1 MLKRLLI
8 ALLVALIPTQGWS
21 QASVLQGGSWSSG
34 SVPYYSSSGG
44 SQPIVQ
50 SAPGAGGG
58 AQSISQMSIV
68 KRGTGTAPFAGG
80 AGGYLGSAFCMYD
93 GPTTGAY
100 HQLCFDPNAT
110 GGLGLLSYNAFGGAS
125 SQSLTFNIN
134 GTNYPFPAVLSG
146 VVGPGSSTV
155 GHPACW
161 NNTSGSL
168 LSDCTFPSLTPG
180 GTANQIQYNSGGTT
194 FAGFTMSGDCTVVVA
209 TGVLTCTKVNGQTV
223 ALSGTL
229 TTGGA
234 ITFSGAGPGTFT
246 LAGSTSVTFPLS
258 GTLATL
264 AGSEALTNKTVNG
277 LTITSS
283 TGTLTVANGKT
294 LTSSNT
300 LTFAGTDGS
309 TLNVGTGGVL
319 GTAAFTASSAY
330 IPSGTQI
337 TNSQGGDVALNN
349 TGTYFDG
356 PSVAQGG
363 TGTWYCSGNVVY
375 KNAATSGTVSFKL
388 WDGTSVMD
396 SAYINTNGLAVT
408 QGFPVHLSGYLATP
422 AGNIRISAKD
432 TNGTSGVLAFNSSGN
447 SKDGTVSCYRVQ

>member
-1 MLKRLLI
+1 MLKRLLV
-8 ALLVALIPTQGWS
+8 ALLLVALYPAVGYG
-21 QASVLQGGSWSSG
+21 QATVTQGGSWSSG
-34 SVPYYSSSGG
+34 HVPYYSASGG
-44 SQPIVQ
+44 SQPVVQ

-58 AQSISQMSIV
+58 AQSISEMSIV
-68 KRGTGTAPFAGG
+68 KRGTGTAPFVGG
-80 AGGYLGSAFCMYD
+80 AGGYLGSSFCLYD

-134 GTNYPFPAVLSG
+134 GTSYPFPAVLSG

-234 ITFSGAGPGTFT
+234 ITFSGAGPSTFT

-309 TLNVGTGGVL
+309 TLNIGTGGVL

-330 IPSGTQI
+330 IPSGSQI
-337 TNSQGGDVALNN
+337 TNSLGSDVSTNN
-349 TGTYFDG
+349 TANYFDG
-356 PSVAQGG
+356 PSVAQGS
-363 TGTWYCSGNVVY
+363 TGTWF
-375 KNAATSGTVSFKL
+375 ASGTVTVIDTSTTAVFNCKL
-388 WDGTSVMD
+388 WDGTSVVSSGSVLTSGTLGSITM
-396 SAYINTNGLAVT
+396 S
-408 QGFPVHLSGYLATP
+408 LSGYLATP
-422 AGNIRISAKD
+422 AGNLRISCREPGATTGKI
-432 TNGTSGVLAFNSSGN
+432 LFNQSGN
-447 SKDGTVSCYRVQ
+447 SKDSSVTAFRVQ